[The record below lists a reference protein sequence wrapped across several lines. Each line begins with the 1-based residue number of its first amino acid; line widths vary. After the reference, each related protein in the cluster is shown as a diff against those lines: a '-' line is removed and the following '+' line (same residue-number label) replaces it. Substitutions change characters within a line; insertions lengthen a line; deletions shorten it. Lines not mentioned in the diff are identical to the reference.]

1 VNNNNN
7 DEEIDR
13 LKSRIEMLESQC
25 KLLSEQVIRNNRR
38 DASEHLFDGTPPTS
52 HCPTNELVKYT
63 AKQHATMQMLALGKS
78 NKYIADMLKV
88 TESTAKVHVRS
99 VMQKT
104 KATNRQEVMAKY
116 RITLSKCSPEEY
128 ITYAGIPKD
137 WAIHPENYPT
147 HTTKLRESYH
157 VKTGETS

>member
-1 VNNNNN
+1 MMMTNKLSYA
-7 DEEIDR
+7 DQIDLLTQR
-13 LKSRIEMLESQC
+13 VEMLEAHC
-25 KLLSEQVIRNNRR
+25 KLMSEQMVKQPTEYNPNEIPPP
-38 DASEHLFDGTPPTS
+38 SSCPTS
-52 HCPTNELVKYT
+52 ELVKFT

-78 NKYIADMLKV
+78 NRYIADMLKV

-116 RITLSKCSPEEY
+116 TIILSQCPSEEY
-128 ITYAGIPKD
+128 LMYAGIPKD